1 MIEILRDM
9 KYIKKCQNLTIA
21 WFHFRKLV
29 NVLSETP
36 ESQKEDLPYE
46 QSRLTHVLKDTL
58 GGNSRV
64 IFLCSISSE
73 HRYFLFLHF
82 FLRLLDSVVLTGAWE
97 MQVQIWNIKY
107 TKIWWTSKA
116 FAKQSCDKWDIRR
129 WCKWLEWSD
138 TSVEGITSEAHRSR
152 TILQLYEHLLKI

>member
-1 MIEILRDM
+1 MPKPHNCMVSFQETSQRSFRNTRIPKGRFALWAIPFDTCAEGYTRWQLEG
-9 KYIKKCQNLTIA
+9 YIFVFN
-21 WFHFRKLV
+21 FFRAQ
-29 NVLSETP
+29 VLS
-36 ESQKEDLPYE
+36 
-46 QSRLTHVLKDTL
+46 VLA
-58 GGNSRV
+58 
-64 IFLCSISSE
+64 
-73 HRYFLFLHF
+73 FLFTPSRF
-82 FLRLLDSVVLTGAWE
+82 CCVLTGAWE